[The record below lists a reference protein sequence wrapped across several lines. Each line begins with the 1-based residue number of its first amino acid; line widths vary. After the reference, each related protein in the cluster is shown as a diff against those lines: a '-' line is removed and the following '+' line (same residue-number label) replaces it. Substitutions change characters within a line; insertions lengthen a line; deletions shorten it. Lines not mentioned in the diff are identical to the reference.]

1 VPRFFA
7 YIEAVTSRRPELAE
21 LSQLL
26 LSLRQPAGA
35 HA

>member
-1 VPRFFA
+1 
-7 YIEAVTSRRPELAE
+7 VTSRRPELAE